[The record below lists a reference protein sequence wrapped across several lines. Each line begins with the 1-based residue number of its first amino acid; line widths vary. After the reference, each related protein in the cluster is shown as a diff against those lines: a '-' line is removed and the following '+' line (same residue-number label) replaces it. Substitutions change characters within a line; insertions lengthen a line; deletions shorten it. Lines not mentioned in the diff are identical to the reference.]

1 MSLSR
6 ALPPVSLVAIAFGVA
21 ACNAPAEGQPSSY
34 QAWADKVATI
44 PLTPADDA
52 GMSSDAPRV
61 SLPLDPQKP
70 DDEPKPASRMKVELV
85 SPHQLWDLRNGP
97 VKLPT
102 IEVSEG
108 GPLSVNAPVN
118 APAPRAAPSTSRP
131 TGSQLIQL
139 GAYSTQAQAQAAWQ
153 RLSSG
158 AGGNALGG
166 LSPRFDPVEVN
177 GRTLI
182 RLRVTASSQ
191 QAQSLCRSI
200 AAADP
205 WCQRPAG

>member
-1 MSLSR
+1 MRLSR
-6 ALPPVSLVAIAFGVA
+6 ALPPVSLVAIALSVA
-21 ACNAPAEGQPSSY
+21 ACNAPVEGQPSSY

-44 PLTPADDA
+44 PLTPANDA
-52 GMSSDAPRV
+52 GMSGDAPRV
-61 SLPLDPQKP
+61 TLPLDPQKP
-70 DDEPKPASRMKVELV
+70 DEESKPASRMKVELV

-102 IEVSEG
+102 IEVSEA
-108 GPLSVNAPVN
+108 GPLLVNT
-118 APAPRAAPSTSRP
+118 PASRSAPSASRP
-131 TGSQLIQL
+131 HGSQLIQL
-139 GAYSTQAQAQAAWQ
+139 GAYSTQAQAQSAWQ

-158 AGGNALGG
+158 SVGNALSG

-182 RLRVTASSQ
+182 RLRVTASSE
-191 QAQSLCRSI
+191 QAQYLCRSI

-205 WCQRPAG
+205 WCQKPAA